1 MRARL
6 AGPLT
11 LITTLFATAA
21 GAVGPEG
28 PQFLVN
34 TETSNDQGNG
44 EQSSCGYWK
53 YRSHAIGSDASG
65 DFIVVWQSEQQ
76 DGDKLGVFA
85 QRFDADGTKAGAE
98 FQVNQTTD
106 ESQGTPVVAVHPSG
120 DFVVAWKGGPDI
132 DYSGDILGRVFDASG
147 SPAGAEFRVTNNSY
161 EYMGNT
167 YYVYDVRNPAV
178 ELDAAGN
185 FVVVWEREYESDD
198 GRDVMGRRFDASGSP
213 LGGVFQVSD
222 DTYTYASGFYWNRSP
237 DVAVDSDGQF
247 VVAWQTIKNGVGG
260 YAVVGQRFQADG
272 SPAGGE
278 FQINTT
284 GTYYGYEIASY
295 FESTPDVKYDSTG
308 KFLVA
313 WSSSWVEDEGESAY
327 YDVGA
332 RLFHGNGAPAGPQF
346 RVNEP
351 AVGYDLRNDGCPV
364 VDVLS
369 GGDFVVSWSSYGD
382 GGALAKVRSV
392 DSGGNPIGLD
402 QLVNTDS
409 DRGHAGWM
417 PAVAAQPNDEFVVTF
432 TDDTLDGTGG
442 LDGFEM
448 FAQRFSLAAG
458 QSVSCAVQPKTD
470 CREVTKLKQSRL
482 IITKGST
489 PARSSIKWSWN
500 KGEQTLPADLG
511 DPFNDTSYA
520 FCLYDGSGAAVLSA
534 HAPHGGTCAGFACW
548 RELTGSGPPVEY
560 YHRQSNDDG
569 LIRLRLGP
577 GAEGAARLAALLKGA
592 NLDLPAQPLT
602 GPVTAQVQSSLGE
615 CWSAEY
621 DDFITKND
629 GKKFVGLSGA
639 LP

>member
-1 MRARL
+1 MRAGF
-6 AGPLT
+6 AGPLAM
-11 LITTLFATAA
+11 LATLFATAA
-21 GAVGPEG
+21 AAVGPEG

-53 YRSHAIGSDASG
+53 HRSHAIGSDASG
-65 DFIVVWQSEQQ
+65 DFVVVWQSDDQ
-76 DGDKLGVFA
+76 DGGDLGVFG

-106 ESQGTPVVAVHPSG
+106 QDQATPVVAVNPSG
-120 DFVVAWKGGPDI
+120 SFVVAWHSGEGI
-132 DYSGDILGRVFDASG
+132 EYSGDIFARLFDSSG
-147 SPAGAEFRVTNNSY
+147 NPATPEFRVTDNSY
-161 EYMGNT
+161 QYGSNT
-167 YYVYDVRNPAV
+167 YYLYALQNPAV
-178 ELDAAGN
+178 EVDGTGN

-198 GRDVMGRRFDASGSP
+198 GRDVMGHRFDAAGNS

-222 DTYTYASGFYWNRSP
+222 STYSYTGFYWNRSP

-247 VVAWQTIKNGVGG
+247 VVAWQTIRNGVGG
-260 YAVVGQRFQADG
+260 YAVVGQRFQANG

-284 GTYYGYEIASY
+284 GTYYGYEIPSY
-295 FESTPDVKYDSTG
+295 FESTPDVKYDTTG

-313 WSSSWVEDEGESAY
+313 WSSSWVEDESQSAY
-327 YDVGA
+327 YDVAA

-351 AVGYDLRNDGCPV
+351 TVGYDLRNDGCPV

-382 GGALAKVRSV
+382 GGAIAKVRSV

-402 QLVNTDS
+402 QLVNTDP

-448 FAQRFSLAAG
+448 FAQRFSLTAG

-470 CREVTKLKQSRL
+470 CREVTRLKQSKL
-482 IITKGST
+482 LITKGST
-489 PARSSIKWSWN
+489 PARNSIKWSWN
-500 KGEQTLPADLG
+500 KGEETLPAALG

-520 FCLYDGSGAAVLSA
+520 FCVYDGSGNAVLSA
-534 HAPHGGTCAGFACW
+534 HASHGGTCAGFPCW

-577 GAEGAARLAALLKGA
+577 GADGAARVAALLKGV
-592 NLDLPAQPLT
+592 NLDLPAQPLN

-615 CWSAEY
+615 CWTAEY
-621 DDFITKND
+621 DDFITKNT
-629 GKKFVGLSGA
+629 GTKFVGLSGA